1 MNKRK
6 VQLNSLYG
14 KMANATMTTKEK
26 MDTCAKYVRETP
38 CVFCLHHNECLQRG
52 EPVSAYGRYWVE
64 FLESRFPKL
73 TAFKRE
79 RCHGLGTLRIVHTYE
94 FEDAVFA
101 LTYTARDKHF
111 RRIVQ
116 LTTTD
121 EELEAWLFYS
131 YTKAAS
137 SVLRNERKK

>member
-1 MNKRK
+1 MNKIRK

-14 KMANATMTTKEK
+14 QMASATMKTKEK
-26 MDTCAKYVRETP
+26 MDLCAKQVRKTA
-38 CVFCLHHNECLQRG
+38 CVFCLHYNECIKRG
-52 EPVSAYGRYWVE
+52 ESVSAYGRFWAN
-64 FLESRFPKL
+64 FLENRFPKL
-73 TAFKRE
+73 AAFKRE
-79 RCHGLGTLRIVHTYE
+79 RCHGLGTLRVVHAYE

-101 LTYTARDKHF
+101 LTYTARGKHF

-137 SVLRNERKK
+137 SVFRKDK